1 MNITVSQPATRLTI
15 TVEQNANEVTLQPV
29 VTVYTGGGSFF
40 GGDMYKAVY
49 DPTLVEGDAFLMDNM
64 NGILDGGS
72 ASSF

>member
-1 MNITVSQPATRLTI
+1 MNITVSQEAVRLTLTI
-15 TVEQNANEVTLQPV
+15 TQNTNEVTLQPV
-29 VTVYTGGGSFF
+29 LSIVGQIQVIS

-49 DPTLVEGDAFLMDNM
+49 DPTSVEGDAFLMDNM

>member
-1 MNITVSQPATRLTI
+1 MNITVSQEAVRLTLTI
-15 TVEQNANEVTLQPV
+15 TQNTNEVTLQPV
-29 VTVYTGGGSFF
+29 LSIVGQIIG

>member
-1 MNITVSQPATRLTI
+1 
-15 TVEQNANEVTLQPV
+15 
-29 VTVYTGGGSFF
+29 
-40 GGDMYKAVY
+40 MYKAVY